1 MAGCVEENTMKRL
14 RVCSLSALFAVGLA
28 LLPGS
33 SGAEPKS
40 LKEQLVGTWMLV
52 SCDATLGNAKPAYC
66 INPTGILMLDADG
79 RYAMVIAARGRPG
92 GVRASSAAQ
101 APAEMVKEVARGLLA
116 NFGIWSVNDEAKTIT
131 RHLEGALF
139 PSVEGIDLTASVSF
153 NGDEVR
159 FVGQEGSRTYR
170 RVK

>member
-1 MAGCVEENTMKRL
+1 
-14 RVCSLSALFAVGLA
+14 
-28 LLPGS
+28 
-33 SGAEPKS
+33 
-40 LKEQLVGTWMLV
+40 MLV

-116 NFGIWSVNDEAKTIT
+116 NFGTWSVNDEAKTIT

-139 PSVEGIDLTASVSF
+139 PSVEGIDLTASVSLD
-153 NGDEVR
+153 GDQVK
-159 FVGQEGSRTYR
+159 FVGQEGSRVYR

>member
-1 MAGCVEENTMKRL
+1 MFAAGL
-14 RVCSLSALFAVGLA
+14 ALVGLA
-28 LLPGS
+28 LLPSS

-40 LKEQLVGTWMLV
+40 LKEQLVGTWTLV

-79 RYAMVIAARGRPG
+79 RYAMVIAARGRPSG
-92 GVRASSAAQ
+92 IRASSVAQ
-101 APAEMVKEVARGLLA
+101 APAELVKEVARGLLA
-116 NFGIWSVNDEAKTIT
+116 NFGTWSVDDEANTIT

-159 FVGQEGSRTYR
+159 FLGQEGSRTYR

>member
-1 MAGCVEENTMKRL
+1 
-14 RVCSLSALFAVGLA
+14 
-28 LLPGS
+28 
-33 SGAEPKS
+33 
-40 LKEQLVGTWMLV
+40 MLV

-66 INPTGILMLDADG
+66 IKSHRHPYADADG

-92 GVRASSAAQ
+92 GIRASSAAQ

-116 NFGIWSVNDEAKTIT
+116 NFGTWSVNDEAKTIT

-139 PSVEGIDLTASVSF
+139 PSVEGIDLTAAVSLD
-153 NGDEVR
+153 GDQVK
-159 FVGQEGSRTYR
+159 FVGQEGSRVYR